1 MLVKLTNQP
10 MAYAWGSRT
19 LISDYFGIPATGE
32 PMAEIWF
39 GTHDGSPTQV
49 QEVDAN
55 LKDLRIARGKP
66 EALPYLLKIL
76 AAEKPLSIQAH
87 PNPAQA
93 VEGFARENDAGIALT
108 DTKRNYKDDKPKPEM
123 IYALS
128 ESFDALVGFADP
140 RLIIEKFSE
149 ILEATKS
156 EQVTVVLEKWVKD
169 LAVPEGL
176 RKVFLETLSSPDC
189 DSSFISEIVDAADQC
204 PSLVDLVTHLN
215 THHGLD
221 RGIISSLLLNHV
233 SLRRGEAI
241 FVPAG
246 MPHAYL
252 QGLGIEVMVASDNVL
267 RGGLTPKHID
277 VQELA
282 EVLVFEPTTP
292 ETTKVRKLA
301 VGLEKFEI
309 PTIEFDFY
317 HVQVGSTNL
326 LMDMEL
332 TGDAIILCT
341 SGAIAV
347 SSSLDERVVI
357 DKGEAAYLSDDAR
370 VFSITG
376 NGEAFLAIASK

>member
-1 MLVKLTNQP
+1 VLAKLSNQP
-10 MAYAWGSRT
+10 IDYAWGSRT

-49 QEVDAN
+49 QEVDVT

-66 EALPYLLKIL
+66 QALPYLLKIL

-93 VEGFARENDAGIALT
+93 IEGFARENNAGIALT
-108 DTKRNYKDDKPKPEM
+108 DPNRSYKDDKPKPEM

-140 RLIIEKFSE
+140 RLIIEKFTE
-149 ILEATKS
+149 ILEATRS
-156 EQVTVVLEKWVKD
+156 ELVTAVLEKWIQD
-169 LAVPEGL
+169 LAQPDGL

-189 DSSFISEIVDAADQC
+189 DSNFISEIVDAADQC
-204 PSLVDLVTHLN
+204 PSLVDLVTHLT

-221 RGIISSLLLNHV
+221 RGIVSSLLLNHV

-277 VQELA
+277 VKELA

-309 PTIEFDFY
+309 PTNEFDFY
-317 HVQVGSTNL
+317 HVQVGSANL

-357 DKGEAAYLSDDAR
+357 DRGEAAYLSDDAR

-376 NGEAFLAIASK
+376 NGEAFMAISSK

>member
-1 MLVKLTNQP
+1 MD
-10 MAYAWGSRT
+10 YAWGSRT

-49 QEVDAN
+49 QEVDVT

-66 EALPYLLKIL
+66 QALPYLLKIL

-93 VEGFARENDAGIALT
+93 IEGFARENNAGIALT
-108 DTKRNYKDDKPKPEM
+108 DPNRNYKDDKPKPEM

-140 RLIIEKFSE
+140 RLIIEKFTE

-156 EQVTVVLEKWVKD
+156 ELVTAVLEKWIQD
-169 LAVPEGL
+169 LAQPDGL
-176 RKVFLETLSSPDC
+176 RKVFLETLSSPNC
-189 DSSFISEIVDAADQC
+189 DSNFISEIVDAADQC
-204 PSLVDLVTHLN
+204 PALVDLVTHLT

-221 RGIISSLLLNHV
+221 RGIVSSLLLNHV

-277 VQELA
+277 VKELA

-292 ETTKVRKLA
+292 ETTKVRKLS
-301 VGLEKFEI
+301 VGLEMFEI
-309 PTIEFDFY
+309 PTNEFDFY
-317 HVQVGSTNL
+317 HIQVGSANL

-357 DKGEAAYLSDDAR
+357 DRGEAAYLSDDAR

-376 NGEAFLAIASK
+376 NGEAFMAIASK

>member
-1 MLVKLTNQP
+1 MLAKLSNQP
-10 MAYAWGSRT
+10 IDYAWGSRT

-49 QEVDAN
+49 QEVDVT

-66 EALPYLLKIL
+66 QALPYLLKIL

-93 VEGFARENDAGIALT
+93 IEGFARENNAGIALT
-108 DTKRNYKDDKPKPEM
+108 DPNRSYKDDKPKPEM

-140 RLIIEKFSE
+140 RLIIEKFTE
-149 ILEATKS
+149 ILEATRS
-156 EQVTVVLEKWVKD
+156 ELVTAVLEKWIQD
-169 LAVPEGL
+169 LAQPDGL

-189 DSSFISEIVDAADQC
+189 DSNFISEIVDAADQC
-204 PSLVDLVTHLN
+204 PSLVDLVTHLT

-221 RGIISSLLLNHV
+221 RGIVSSLLLNHV

-277 VQELA
+277 VKELA

-309 PTIEFDFY
+309 PTNEFDFY
-317 HVQVGSTNL
+317 HVQVGSANL

-357 DKGEAAYLSDDAR
+357 DRGEAAYLSDDAR

-376 NGEAFLAIASK
+376 NGEAFMAISSK